1 MTERYVVHVPFTAPT
16 PATARIL
23 ARTAA
28 RTLARLPQ
36 VDVAEAT
43 VSAEDDQIVQSRLF
57 CDRLLGGGRRC
68 ALRAEHETPCAPVAT
83 PDDLE
88 AAGTDPAARRTSGPA
103 R

>member
-1 MTERYVVHVPFTAPT
+1 MSERYVVHVPFAAPT

-68 ALRAEHETPCAPVAT
+68 ALRAEHQTPCTPLAP
-83 PDDLE
+83 PDHLE
-88 AAGTDPAARRTSGPA
+88 ADGTGTTDRRTSEPA